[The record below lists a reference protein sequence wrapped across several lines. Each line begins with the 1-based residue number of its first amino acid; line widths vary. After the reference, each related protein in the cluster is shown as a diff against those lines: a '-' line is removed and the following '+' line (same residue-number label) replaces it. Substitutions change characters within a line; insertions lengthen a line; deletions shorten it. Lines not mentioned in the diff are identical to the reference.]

1 MPSRRSNVR
10 GPWGVRTASKTEFPT
25 AVAQAWT
32 LDGSTNFLSSSHR
45 AQDPGAADRGVIRLS
60 GLIGALGIAPRSSL
74 SAFRWSPLVTCLV
87 RGPQTSEAGL
97 VDGRAGSC
105 GHTARQIDGW
115 ISTSTIDATALY
127 HRTGVAAGARMDLSG
142 IRFKKQEVVARGGWM
157 IGR

>member
-25 AVAQAWT
+25 AVARAWT

-60 GLIGALGIAPRSSL
+60 GLIGALGIAPRSSS

-87 RGPQTSEAGL
+87 RGPQTSPGL

-105 GHTARQIDGW
+105 GHTTRQIDRW
-115 ISTSTIDATALY
+115 ISTSTIDATALN
-127 HRTGVAAGARMDLSG
+127 HRTGVAAGARMNLSG
-142 IRFKKQEVVARGGWM
+142 IKLKKQEMVARGDWM